1 MPMFVGQIITPRGV
15 LLNVHYNDQFQS
27 SSVIYLRNVS
37 LLMTFIKI
45 YLSEILHNLLLR
57 VRLRTRV
64 VSSRMFYVYVD
75 RYYFLSTWPI
85 KSDMTFVM

>member
-1 MPMFVGQIITPRGV
+1 MPMFVGQIITPSGV

-37 LLMTFIKI
+37 LLMTFIKF
-45 YLSEILHNLLLR
+45 YPSGILHNLLLR

-64 VSSRMFYVYVD
+64 VSSRMFFMYVLICITFLVRD
-75 RYYFLSTWPI
+75 RYQE
-85 KSDMTFVM
+85 